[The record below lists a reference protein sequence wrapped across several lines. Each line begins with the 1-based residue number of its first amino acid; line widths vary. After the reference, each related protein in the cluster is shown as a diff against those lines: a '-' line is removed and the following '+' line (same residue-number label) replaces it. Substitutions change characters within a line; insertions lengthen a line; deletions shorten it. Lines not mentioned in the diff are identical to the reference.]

1 MWNAVNNNIYMYMPR
16 LTQLLI
22 AAAITMAMTMTG
34 CKGGAEKPD
43 PAQNALDSAKS
54 LVDSG
59 KYAEAIEALDAI
71 DSLYPQSVAIRRE
84 ATNMRPQVIEKYC
97 MLQLAQ
103 ADSALAVAEAHKEQL
118 LADMRQ
124 SQVKGF
130 ADGYWTSRSGHN
142 PRLYDGNGVEARV
155 TTTGDFYMVS
165 SLNPTTL
172 RHHSFSISS
181 PTESVTS
188 PMVSY
193 DGELN
198 MRVNGGEVVSYFG
211 PGIDSV
217 GEMASRYAADGAPAL
232 KVTFHGQRG
241 DKTITLTHAQ
251 VKGIAQAYDYATTF
265 DQLRNLS
272 LEVDRLNQQLLIA
285 RRQQAPK

>member
-1 MWNAVNNNIYMYMPR
+1 MYMPR

-22 AAAITMAMTMTG
+22 AAAITMAMTG
-34 CKGGAEKPD
+34 CEGGAGKSD
-43 PAQNALDSAKS
+43 PAQDALDSAKS
-54 LVDSG
+54 LVDNG
-59 KYAEAIEALDAI
+59 KYAEAIVALDAI

-84 ATNMRPQVIEKYC
+84 ATNIRPHVIEKYC
-97 MLQLAQ
+97 MLQLEQ

-118 LADMRQ
+118 LADMQQCR
-124 SQVKGF
+124 VKGF

-172 RHHSFSISS
+172 HHHSFSISS

-188 PMVSY
+188 PVVSH

-217 GEMASRYAADGAPAL
+217 GEMALRYVADGAPVL

-265 DQLRNLS
+265 GQLMSLS